1 MEKQLTQKELRA
13 AMEFVFNETSGQKEC
28 YDAKCIDHLE
38 WKHTT
43 KQEYNVNFYLV
54 DVYVYVDHEQNK
66 VDKNGHTHSVQV
78 IITKV
83 DDLTAIK
90 FLYTPA
96 VTSVQDYL
104 IQLFF
109 IDDIV
114 QAKMEPEIGFK
125 YNTLLQHS
133 L

>member
-66 VDKNGHTHSVQV
+66 VDKNGHTHSCQV
-78 IITKV
+78 LITKV
-83 DDLTAIK
+83 NNRTGVT
-90 FLYTPA
+90 FLQTP
-96 VTSVQDYL
+96 VSSIQDYL

-109 IDDIV
+109 IDDVI

-125 YNTLLQHS
+125 YNTLLKQA